1 MNTGKNEQTV
11 IILTLKKHDNHPYNF
26 DMFLIPELLD

>member
-11 IILTLKKHDNHPYNF
+11 TILTLKKHDNHPYNF
-26 DMFLIPELLD
+26 DLNVSNI